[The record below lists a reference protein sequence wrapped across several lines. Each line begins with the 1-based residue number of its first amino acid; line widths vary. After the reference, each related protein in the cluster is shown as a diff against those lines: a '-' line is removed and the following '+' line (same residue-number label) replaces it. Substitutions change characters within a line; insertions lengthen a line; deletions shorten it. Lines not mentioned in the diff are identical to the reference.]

1 MRGDTYRESRFIQ
14 NKLQG
19 YAVRK
24 PLGPDYHRNR
34 FAVHPGALFDCLFPE
49 ASYHLDSPYLTE
61 EASVHHNKAE
71 AGVHSAW
78 SLFMSETL
86 GNVTPATSAFVR
98 KTIDP
103 LLGPAIRNEALSLLE
118 QQIDTI
124 RRDQLSYSFEA
135 REVQFDD
142 RTGTAYVT
150 GRHYT
155 HQGIGNPERVN
166 RTYEFRWEFKNY
178 MPNLVHLDTYEGA
191 PRVKQQN

>member
-1 MRGDTYRESRFIQ
+1 M
-14 NKLQG
+14 N
-19 YAVRK
+19 
-24 PLGPDYHRNR
+24 
-34 FAVHPGALFDCLFPE
+34 
-49 ASYHLDSPYLTE
+49 LDSFKTNFKVMQSENRWGRIIIAIGLLCILVLSSIAFFQKPVITLIPPYLTE

-71 AGVHSAW
+71 AGIHSAW